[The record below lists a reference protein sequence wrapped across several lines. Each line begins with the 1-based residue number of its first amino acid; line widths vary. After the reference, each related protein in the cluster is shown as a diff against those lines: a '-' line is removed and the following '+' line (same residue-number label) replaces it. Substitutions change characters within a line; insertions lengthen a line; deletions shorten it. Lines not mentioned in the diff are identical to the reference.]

1 METVAVILAA
11 GSGSRTGLSTPKQ
24 FLLLGGKTVLEHS
37 VQTFHNH
44 PGIDQ
49 VVIVTATEFIGKV
62 QDIVKANNWTKVTA
76 VLPGGK
82 ERFDSSLAA
91 VRYFSSK
98 PDMVMLFH
106 DAARPL
112 VSERIITDAL
122 KAMETYNAVDVAI
135 PTVDTI
141 VQCDAQGTHMESI
154 QNRNLLWRMQTPQ
167 GFRQKTIARAY
178 EIALKDSQFTATDD
192 CGTVLR
198 YLPNEKVGIVR
209 GSERNI
215 KLTYADDISLLE
227 FLLSNGSF
235 Y

>member
-24 FLLLGGKTVLEHS
+24 FLPLGGKAVLEHS

-49 VVIVTATEFIGKV
+49 VVIVTATEFIDKV
-62 QDIVKANNWTKVTA
+62 QGLVKANNWTKVTA
-76 VLPGGK
+76 VLAGGK

-91 VRYFSSK
+91 VSHFSSM
-98 PDMVMLFH
+98 PDTVMLFH

-122 KAMETYNAVDVAI
+122 KAMETYNAVDVAV
-135 PTVDTI
+135 PAVDTI
-141 VQCDAQGTHMESI
+141 VQCNKEGTYMTSI
-154 QNRNLLWRMQTPQ
+154 QDRSLLWRMQTPQ
-167 GFRQKTIARAY
+167 GFRQKTIEQAY
-178 EIALKDSQFTATDD
+178 EIALKDPQFTATDD

-198 YLPNEKVGIVR
+198 YLPEEKVGIVH

-215 KLTYADDISLLE
+215 KLTYADDLSLLE
-227 FLLSNGSF
+227 FLLSTQE
-235 Y
+235 

>member
-24 FLLLGGKTVLEHS
+24 FLLLGEKTVLEHS

-44 PGIDQ
+44 KGIDE
-49 VVIVTATEFIGKV
+49 VVIVTAPEFIEKV
-62 QDIVKANNWTKVTA
+62 KGIAIARNWTKVTA

-91 VRYFSSK
+91 VRHYADK
-98 PDMVMLFH
+98 PDTVMLFH

-112 VSERIITDAL
+112 VSERIITDTL
-122 KAMETYNAVDVAI
+122 KAMEKYNAVDVAI

-141 VQCDAQGTHMESI
+141 VQCDAEGTVMESI
-154 QNRNLLWRMQTPQ
+154 QERRLLWRMQTPQ
-167 GFRQKTIARAY
+167 GFRQKTIQEAY
-178 EIALKDSQFTATDD
+178 RIALQDTNFTATDD

-198 YLPNEKVGIVR
+198 YLPEEKVGIVH
-209 GSERNI
+209 GNERNI
-215 KLTYADDISLLE
+215 KLTYADDLSLLE
-227 FLLSNGSF
+227 FLLSHPER
-235 Y
+235 

>member
-1 METVAVILAA
+1 MKTVGVILAA

-37 VQTFHNH
+37 VQTFHDH

-49 VVIVTATEFIGKV
+49 VVIVTAEEFIHRV
-62 QDIVKANNWTKVTA
+62 QDLVKANSWTKVTA

-91 VRYFSSK
+91 VRHFSDS
-98 PDMVMLFH
+98 PDTVMLFH

-112 VSERIITDAL
+112 VSAGIITDTL
-122 KAMETYNAVDVAI
+122 KAMETYDAVDVAI
-135 PTVDTI
+135 PAVDTI
-141 VQCDAQGTHMESI
+141 VQCDKAGTCMESI
-154 QNRNLLWRMQTPQ
+154 QDRSLLWRMQTPQ
-167 GFRQKTIARAY
+167 GFRQKTIEKAY
-178 EIALKDSQFTATDD
+178 QIALKDPQFTATDD

-198 YLPNEKVGIVR
+198 YMPDVKVGIVR

-215 KLTYADDISLLE
+215 KLTYSGDLSLLE
-227 FLLSNGSF
+227 FLLSCQ
-235 Y
+235 

>member
-24 FLLLGGKTVLEHS
+24 FLPLGGKTVLEHS
-37 VQTFHNH
+37 VQTFNDH

-49 VVIVTATEFIGKV
+49 VVIVTSPEFISKV
-62 QDIVKANNWTKVTA
+62 QGIVKDNNWTKVTA

-91 VRYFSSK
+91 VRHFSGN
-98 PDMVMLFH
+98 PDLVMLFH

-112 VSERIITDAL
+112 VSARIISDTL
-122 KAMETYNAVDVAI
+122 KAMETFNAVDVAI
-135 PTVDTI
+135 PSVDTI
-141 VQCDAQGTHMESI
+141 VQCDAAGTHMESI
-154 QNRNLLWRMQTPQ
+154 RDRRLLWRMQTPQ
-167 GFRQKTIARAY
+167 GFRQKTIEEAY
-178 EIALKDSQFTATDD
+178 RIALQDPEFTATDD

-198 YLPNEKVGIVR
+198 YLPNDKVGIVR

-215 KLTYADDISLLE
+215 KLTYADDLPLLE
-227 FLLSNGSF
+227 FLLN
-235 Y
+235 

>member
-24 FLLLGGKTVLEHS
+24 FLPLGGKTVLEHS

-49 VVIVTATEFIGKV
+49 VVIVTATEFIDKV
-62 QDIVKANNWTKVTA
+62 QDIVKANDCTKVTA
-76 VLPGGK
+76 VLAGGK
-82 ERFDSSLAA
+82 ERYDSSLAA
-91 VRYFSSK
+91 VRYFSGK

-135 PTVDTI
+135 PAVDTI
-141 VQCDAQGTHMESI
+141 VQCDKAGTYMTSI
-154 QNRNLLWRMQTPQ
+154 QDRSLLWRMQTPQ
-167 GFRQKTIARAY
+167 GFRQKTIALAY
-178 EIALKDSQFTATDD
+178 EIALKDAQFTATDD

-198 YLPNEKVGIVR
+198 YLPQEKVGIVR

-215 KLTYADDISLLE
+215 KLTYADDLSLLE
-227 FLLSNGSF
+227 FLLSTSER
-235 Y
+235 

>member
-1 METVAVILAA
+1 MNTVGVILAA

-37 VQTFHNH
+37 VQTFNDH

-49 VVIVTATEFIGKV
+49 VVIVTAPEFIDRVQQMVAANKWAKV
-62 QDIVKANNWTKVTA
+62 KA

-91 VRYFSSK
+91 VHYFGAN
-98 PDMVMLFH
+98 PDAVMLFH

-112 VSERIITDAL
+112 VSAGIITDTL
-122 KAMETYNAVDVAI
+122 KAMETYDAVDVAI
-135 PTVDTI
+135 PAVDTI
-141 VQCDAQGTHMESI
+141 VQCDKKGTCMESI
-154 QNRNLLWRMQTPQ
+154 QDRSLLWRMQTPQ

-178 EIALKDSQFTATDD
+178 EIALKDPQFTATDD

-198 YLPNEKVGIVR
+198 YLPDVKVGIVR
-209 GSERNI
+209 GNERNI
-215 KLTYADDISLLE
+215 KLTYADDLSLLD
-227 FLLSNGSF
+227 FLLSTPE
-235 Y
+235 

>member
-37 VQTFHNH
+37 VQTFHDH

-49 VVIVTATEFIGKV
+49 VVIVTSTEFIPKV
-62 QDIVKANNWTKVTA
+62 QDMVKADNWTKVTA

-91 VRYFSSK
+91 VHHFSNN
-98 PDMVMLFH
+98 PDLVMLFH

-112 VSERIITDAL
+112 VSARIISDTL
-122 KAMETYNAVDVAI
+122 KAMETFNAVDVAI
-135 PTVDTI
+135 PAVDTI
-141 VQCDAQGTHMESI
+141 VQCDAAGTVMESV

-167 GFRQKTIARAY
+167 GFRQKTITKAY
-178 EIALKDSQFTATDD
+178 EIALMDSGFTATDD

-198 YLPNEKVGIVR
+198 YLPHEKVGIVR
-209 GSERNI
+209 GDEKNI
-215 KLTYADDISLLE
+215 KLTYADDLPLME
-227 FLLSNGSF
+227 FLLSL
-235 Y
+235 

>member
-37 VQTFHNH
+37 VQTFHDH

-49 VVIVTATEFIGKV
+49 VVIVTSTEFIPKV
-62 QDIVKANNWTKVTA
+62 QDMVKADNWTKVTA

-91 VRYFSSK
+91 VHHFSNN
-98 PDMVMLFH
+98 PDLVMLFH

-112 VSERIITDAL
+112 VSARIISDTL
-122 KAMETYNAVDVAI
+122 KAMETFNAVDVAI
-135 PTVDTI
+135 PAVDTI
-141 VQCDAQGTHMESI
+141 VQCDAAGTVMESV

-167 GFRQKTIARAY
+167 GFRQRTIAKAY
-178 EIALKDSQFTATDD
+178 EIALMDSGFTATDD

-198 YLPNEKVGIVR
+198 YLPHEKVGIVR
-209 GSERNI
+209 GDEKNI
-215 KLTYADDISLLE
+215 KLTYADDLPLME
-227 FLLSNGSF
+227 FLLSL
-235 Y
+235 

>member
-37 VQTFHNH
+37 VQTFHDH

-49 VVIVTATEFIGKV
+49 VVIVTSTEFIPKV
-62 QDIVKANNWTKVTA
+62 QDMVKADNWTKVTA

-91 VRYFSSK
+91 VHHFSNN
-98 PDMVMLFH
+98 PDLVMLFH

-112 VSERIITDAL
+112 VSARIISDTL
-122 KAMETYNAVDVAI
+122 KAMETFNAVDVAI
-135 PTVDTI
+135 PAVDTI
-141 VQCDAQGTHMESI
+141 VQCDAAGTVMESV

-167 GFRQKTIARAY
+167 GFRQETIAKAY
-178 EIALKDSQFTATDD
+178 EIALMDSGFTATDD

-198 YLPNEKVGIVR
+198 YLPHEKVGIVR
-209 GSERNI
+209 GDEKNI
-215 KLTYADDISLLE
+215 KLTYADDLPLME
-227 FLLSNGSF
+227 FLLSL
-235 Y
+235 

>member
-24 FLLLGGKTVLEHS
+24 FLPLGGKTVLEHS
-37 VQTFHNH
+37 VQTFHDH

-49 VVIVTATEFIGKV
+49 VVIVTSTEFIPKV
-62 QDIVKANNWTKVTA
+62 QDMVKADNWTKVTA

-91 VRYFSSK
+91 VRHFSGN
-98 PDMVMLFH
+98 PDLVMLFH

-112 VSERIITDAL
+112 VSARIISDTL
-122 KAMETYNAVDVAI
+122 KAMKTFNAVDVAI
-135 PTVDTI
+135 PAVDTI
-141 VQCDAQGTHMESI
+141 VQCDAAGSVMESI

-167 GFRQKTIARAY
+167 GFRRKTIAKAY
-178 EIALKDSQFTATDD
+178 EVALKDPGFTATDD

-198 YLPNEKVGIVR
+198 YLPDEKVGIVR

-215 KLTYADDISLLE
+215 KLTYADDLPLLE
-227 FLLSNGSF
+227 FLLSTPEP
-235 Y
+235 

>member
-24 FLLLGGKTVLEHS
+24 FLPLGGKTVLEHS
-37 VQTFHNH
+37 VQTFHDH

-49 VVIVTATEFIGKV
+49 VVIVTSTEFIPKV
-62 QDIVKANNWTKVTA
+62 QDMVKADNWTKVTA

-91 VRYFSSK
+91 VHHFSNN
-98 PDMVMLFH
+98 PDLVMLFH

-112 VSERIITDAL
+112 VSARIISDTL
-122 KAMETYNAVDVAI
+122 KAMETFNAVDVAI
-135 PTVDTI
+135 PAVDTI
-141 VQCDAQGTHMESI
+141 VQCDAAGTVMESV

-167 GFRQKTIARAY
+167 GFRQKTIAKAY
-178 EIALKDSQFTATDD
+178 EIALMDSGFTATDD

-198 YLPNEKVGIVR
+198 YLPHEKVGIVR
-209 GSERNI
+209 GDEKNI
-215 KLTYADDISLLE
+215 KLTYADDLPLME
-227 FLLSNGSF
+227 FLLSL
-235 Y
+235 

>member
-1 METVAVILAA
+1 MNTVGVILAA

-37 VQTFHNH
+37 VQTFCDH

-49 VVIVTATEFIGKV
+49 VVIVTAPEFTEKV
-62 QDIVKANNWTKVTA
+62 NVIIRKNNWTKVTA

-91 VRYFSSK
+91 VRHF
-98 PDMVMLFH
+98 PDNPELIMLFH

-112 VSERIITDAL
+112 VSERIITDTL
-122 KAMETYNAVDVAI
+122 KAMETYDAVDVAI
-135 PTVDTI
+135 PAVDTI
-141 VQCDAQGTHMESI
+141 VQCDKEGTHMESV
-154 QNRNLLWRMQTPQ
+154 QDRSLLWQMQTPQ
-167 GFRQKTIARAY
+167 GFRRKTISKAY
-178 EIALKDSQFTATDD
+178 EIALKDPQFTATDD

-198 YLPNEKVGIVR
+198 YLPDVKVGIVR

-215 KLTYADDISLLE
+215 KLTYADDLSLLE
-227 FLLSNGSF
+227 LLLSRPER
-235 Y
+235 

>member
-24 FLLLGGKTVLEHS
+24 FLLLGGKTVLERS
-37 VQTFHNH
+37 VQTFHDH

-49 VVIVTATEFIGKV
+49 VVIVTSTEFIPKV
-62 QDIVKANNWTKVTA
+62 QDMVKADNWTKVTA

-91 VRYFSSK
+91 VHHFSDK
-98 PDMVMLFH
+98 PDLVMLFH

-112 VSERIITDAL
+112 VSARIISDTL
-122 KAMETYNAVDVAI
+122 KAMETFNAVDVAI
-135 PTVDTI
+135 PAVDTI
-141 VQCDAQGTHMESI
+141 VQCDAAGTVMESV

-167 GFRQKTIARAY
+167 GFRQKTIAKAY
-178 EIALKDSQFTATDD
+178 ENALMDSGFTATDD

-198 YLPNEKVGIVR
+198 YLPHEKVGIVR
-209 GSERNI
+209 GDEKNI
-215 KLTYADDISLLE
+215 KLTYADDLPLME
-227 FLLSNGSF
+227 FLLSL
-235 Y
+235 